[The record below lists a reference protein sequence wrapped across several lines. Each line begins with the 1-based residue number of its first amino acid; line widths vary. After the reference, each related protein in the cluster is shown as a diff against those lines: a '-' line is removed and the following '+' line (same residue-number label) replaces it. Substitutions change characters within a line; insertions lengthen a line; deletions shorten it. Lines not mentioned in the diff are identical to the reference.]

1 MTSLELLESLVTVKD
16 KYVLEA
22 HGEDMTENNIISF
35 EDNLQAGNST
45 TDVEIGHSRRRASA
59 KKSVMLAMIA
69 AALLCLVGFG
79 YAVMKLWE
87 LSLGEYSY
95 KQPDGGNPSE
105 MVTVTGEFISV
116 QGLQS
121 SPEYQATKEW
131 QDFLQNYDKD
141 GTILAQ
147 IGNNPTGL
155 DEKYSQYGVYT
166 QEMCD
171 ILEQIAEK
179 YDLKLH
185 SVLALVDG
193 EELNN
198 HVGGSFLRGGMSGGC
213 AYIYENGT
221 FQFDGE
227 AVLDGHT
234 VHLQFRRSVKG
245 TMDETVLNIGS
256 TDEYQE
262 VEYETACGEKVIL
275 ELGKDH
281 SFLYADFEECFLFL
295 NVLAGTEVG
304 FMKETDGAI
313 TMDNLKQMADWID
326 FTILKNVIKPDIQGN
341 FVPQNE
347 AASSDET
354 ANSPDF
360 AENASMYHDDG
371 RMEAYRALLTE
382 VCMNQKFPCGR
393 ELSYDGYPM
402 SDNQFAIADIDGDGR
417 EELILVYITASVA
430 DSKEL
435 IYDYDEESGSVREQ
449 FAEYPAV
456 THFDNG
462 ILQAD
467 WSHNQGLAGRV
478 WPYTLYQYNP
488 ESDTYEAIAMVD
500 AWDKSLTDTDYEGN
514 AFPDEVDRDGD
525 LLVYYIMEPDKYEL
539 KNPVDAE
546 AYEKWVADYSGEAGI
561 VRLDYKALTEENI
574 SMLHSRKE

>member
-1 MTSLELLESLVTVKD
+1 MTALELLESLVTVKD

-22 HGEDMTENNIISF
+22 HGEETSK
-35 EDNLQAGNST
+35 NSAP
-45 TDVEIGHSRRRASA
+45 R
-59 KKSVMLAMIA
+59 KKSVLLALIA
-69 AALLCLVGFG
+69 AAVLCLAGFA
-79 YAVMKLWE
+79 YAIMKLQE
-87 LSLGEYSY
+87 LSLGEYTY
-95 KQPDGGNPSE
+95 RQPDSENPSE
-105 MVTVTGEFISV
+105 MVTVTDEFISV
-116 QGLQS
+116 QGLQA

-147 IGNNPTGL
+147 IGNHPTGL

-171 ILEQIAEK
+171 RLEQIAEK

-185 SVLALVDG
+185 SEVALVDG

-198 HVGGSFLRGGMSGGC
+198 HVGGSFLRGGMSGGS

-234 VHLQFRRSVKG
+234 VHLQFRRSMKG

-262 VEYETACGEKVIL
+262 AEYETACGEKVIL
-275 ELGKDH
+275 ELGKEH
-281 SFLYADFEECFLFL
+281 SFLYADFEECFLLL
-295 NVLAGTEVG
+295 NVLAGTEADFLG
-304 FMKETDGAI
+304 ETEGAI
-313 TMDNLKQMADWID
+313 TMDELKQMADWID
-326 FTILKNVIKPDIQGN
+326 FTILKNVNSPDIQ
-341 FVPQNE
+341 
-347 AASSDET
+347 
-354 ANSPDF
+354 
-360 AENASMYHDDG
+360 ENAPQYHDDG

-393 ELSYDGYPM
+393 ELGYDGYPM

-435 IYDYDEESGSVREQ
+435 IYDYDKESGSVREQ

-478 WPYTLYQYNP
+478 WPYTLYQYNS

-514 AFPDEVDRDGD
+514 TFPDEVDRDGD
-525 LLVYYIMEPDKYEL
+525 LLIYYIMEPDTYEL

-546 AYEKWVADYSGEAGI
+546 AYENWLADYSGEAGI
-561 VRLDYKALTEENI
+561 VSLDYKALTEENI
-574 SMLHSRKE
+574 KTYLAL